1 MEEEYRFKIIFE
13 KMDETIKDPKDVQSI
28 DFDELMKVNEEIRA
42 FERIINDAIT
52 DEESIT
58 LTRA

>member
-1 MEEEYRFKIIFE
+1 MEEESRFKIIFE